1 MSAWDS
7 LEYKI
12 EPWSSEL
19 KELRDGFDCGVDDLN
34 LWLKRQ
40 ASQDI
45 DKRTC
50 ALFTALSPGKDHIAG
65 FYTLSMYSVNLS
77 DIPDQI
83 QKKLP
88 KYPHIPTVLLGRLAV
103 DLRFRGKGIGE
114 LLLLDAMNRALGSQI
129 PWWAMVVHS
138 KEGSLSFYLKY
149 GFRSFYDTKNK
160 LFLPCVTIR
169 KAFEKTGK
177 DS

>member
-1 MSAWDS
+1 MSMQYLYIVIEMPRES
-7 LEYKI
+7 IGNRLE
-12 EPWSSEL
+12 
-19 KELRDGFDCGVDDLN
+19 
-34 LWLKRQ
+34 RQ

-45 DKRTC
+45 DKRAC

-88 KYPHIPTVLLGRLAV
+88 KYPHIPAVLLGRLAV

-114 LLLLDAMNRALGSQI
+114 LLLLDAMNRALDSQI

-138 KEGSLSFYLKY
+138 KEGTLPFYLKY
-149 GFRSFYDTKNK
+149 GFCSFYDTKNK

-169 KAFEKTGK
+169 EAFEKTGRE
-177 DS
+177 S